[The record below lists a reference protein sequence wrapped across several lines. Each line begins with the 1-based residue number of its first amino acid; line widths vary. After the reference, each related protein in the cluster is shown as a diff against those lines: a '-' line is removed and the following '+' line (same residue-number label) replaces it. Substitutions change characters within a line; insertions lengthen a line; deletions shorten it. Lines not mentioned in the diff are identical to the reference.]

1 MKIKPF
7 YASAVSIGIAVA
19 FALLGLTTITKS
31 FIGTSLSTM
40 TLYPAALFA
49 LLGLLPLYHGL
60 RPPRR
65 NR

>member
-1 MKIKPF
+1 
-7 YASAVSIGIAVA
+7 
-19 FALLGLTTITKS
+19 L
-31 FIGTSLSTM
+31 IGTSLSTM